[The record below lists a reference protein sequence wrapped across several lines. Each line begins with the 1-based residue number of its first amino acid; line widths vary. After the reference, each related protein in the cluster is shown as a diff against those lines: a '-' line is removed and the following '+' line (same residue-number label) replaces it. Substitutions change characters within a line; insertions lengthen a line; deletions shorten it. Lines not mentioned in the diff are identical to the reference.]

1 MRTVAKPS
9 PARVASKVNAPIK
22 PFEHTPEGIVAHLRE
37 AVRQPDYSPP
47 MLSGVA
53 LQLVE
58 LSRDPDVDL
67 AKVRTMMER
76 EPLIAARVMSIAQSP
91 FYSRGA
97 PVESLDEALVRLGVK
112 RLTGIFMEA
121 AMKASVLD
129 SKAFEAPMEQLR
141 RHSTATAHIARG
153 VCRSLKQPGD
163 RAFICGL
170 LHDIGTAA
178 CLGLLGALPKN
189 QRPKDFESITQAL
202 QTVHEEAS
210 GILGTKW
217 ALPGG
222 ILWVVGHHHSYYVDG
237 RVSPLAALICLSD
250 WLAAEA
256 GAPGFNEADEASA
269 MDAMEYFGFDGPA
282 QSRLVDK
289 CCRIVEE
296 LP

>member
-1 MRTVAKPS
+1 MVRPKTRQKTAPNS
-9 PARVASKVNAPIK
+9 APKVV
-22 PFEHTPEGIVAHLRE
+22 PFEHTPEGIVGGLRE
-37 AVRQPDYSPP
+37 MLRDPDYNPP
-47 MLSGVA
+47 LLANVA
-53 LQLVE
+53 LE
-58 LSRDPDVDL
+58 LLEISRDPDVDL

-76 EPLIAARVMSIAQSP
+76 EPLLAAKVMSIAQSP

-129 SKAFEAPMEQLR
+129 SKVFDKPMEILR

-163 RAFICGL
+163 RAFLCGL
-170 LHDIGTAA
+170 LHDIGSAA
-178 CLGLLGALPKN
+178 CLSVLGTLPKN
-189 QRPKDFESITQAL
+189 QRPKDFESISQAL
-202 QTVHEEAS
+202 QVVHEEAS
-210 GILGTKW
+210 GIIGQKW
-217 ALPGG
+217 SLPWG
-222 ILWVVGHHHSYYVDG
+222 IQWVVGHHHSYYVDG

-256 GAPGFNEADEASA
+256 GAPAFNEADEASA
-269 MDAMEYFGFDGPA
+269 IEAMEYFGFDQPA